1 MKIVNDLTPEEF
13 FDDFGE
19 GATDED
25 YANAF
30 TRIVIQS
37 EIDGRTKTRVDEETA

>member
-1 MKIVNDLTPEEF
+1 MRSF
-13 FDDFGE
+13 FAAITAG
-19 GATDED
+19 GTDED